1 MRRRLLADSGWSS
14 GGHSRIALLKT
25 TKTFPGR
32 INLLWEYRHLIGQLA
47 RRDVL
52 ARYKKSVLGF
62 VWSLLHPFLMM
73 VVLAVVFSYVGRFNT
88 GIKHYPAFILCGYL
102 PWLFTATSLSTS
114 VRSIVD
120 AGNLLH
126 KVAFPR
132 EVLPL
137 AVVGANLFNF
147 VLALIPLFIYISV
160 IGVRFSSMLLF
171 LPVAVLIQTL
181 LLIGF
186 SFILSAAH
194 VTIRDVGVILE
205 VVLLAW
211 FYLCPV
217 FYPPSLVLDQAPAW
231 FSSMYFI
238 NPMATL
244 MVIYRVAL
252 LNAATPN
259 LDMRIYGLITVSI
272 TVIVLAVGWRFFL
285 WRQRSF
291 VEEL

>member
-1 MRRRLLADSGWSS
+1 MDFAWNSGVDN
-14 GGHSRIALLKT
+14 RIALLNT
-25 TKTFPGR
+25 SHTLSNR
-32 INLLWEYRHLIGQLA
+32 IVLLWKYRHLIGQLA

-52 ARYKKSVLGF
+52 ARYKKSFLGF
-62 VWSLLHPFLMM
+62 IWSLLHPFLMM
-73 VVLAVVFSYVGRFNT
+73 VVLAVVFSYVGRFNK
-88 GIKHYPAFILCGYL
+88 GIDHYPAFILCGYL

-114 VRSIVD
+114 VRSVVD

-147 VLALIPLFIYISV
+147 VLALIPLFIYIGV
-160 IGVRFSSMLLF
+160 IGIRPSAMILL
-171 LPVAVLIQTL
+171 LPAAIITQTL
-181 LLIGF
+181 FLIGF

-194 VTIRDVGVILE
+194 VTVRDVGVILE

-217 FYPPSLVLDQAPAW
+217 FYPPSLVLDQAPSW
-231 FSSMYFI
+231 FSGIYFI

-244 MVIYRVAL
+244 MVLYRVSL
-252 LNAATPN
+252 LNASTPN
-259 LDMRIYGLITVSI
+259 LDLRLYTLITVAI
-272 TVIVLAVGWRFFL
+272 TVFIVAVGWRFFL